1 MKKIDIELIAGVV
14 SLISGLG
21 LKFLKKDNI
30 KSWRS
35 SIIGSNGNKGLLSIL
50 LIISGIVLIAVRV
63 DDRLYPEKEETPVTK
78 NLGE

>member
-1 MKKIDIELIAGVV
+1 MKKIDIKLIAGMV
-14 SLISGLG
+14 SLISGLS

-50 LIISGIVLIAVRV
+50 LIISGIVLIVVRV
-63 DDRLYPEKEETPVTK
+63 DDRLYPEKEEIPVAK